1 MSFLII
7 LEVLNI
13 DFSKVEQLSSSKFT
27 KKNRKAQSLK
37 LPKMTF
43 LDHLN
48 SPKCDFT

>member
-13 DFSKVEQLSSSKFT
+13 DFSKVEQLSSSQFT
-27 KKNRKAQSLK
+27 KEKRKVQFLK

-43 LDHLN
+43 LDRLN